1 MSTTVNIADDAQVW
15 VYQCD
20 RILSDAEV
28 DALTLDGKSFV
39 SGWAAHGS
47 KLNASCEII
56 YNLFIVLSVDE
67 RQALASGCSIDS
79 SVHFI
84 KSLEKKYNL
93 NLFDRMRVAYRAGN
107 KINLCSLSEFEKLA
121 NQNIV
126 SENTIVF
133 NNMVNIGKDFLNFW
147 EVPLKDSWQSRVLKT
162 HQ

>member
-1 MSTTVNIADDAQVW
+1 MKTIEMISNDARVW

-20 RILSDAEV
+20 RLLTDAEV
-28 DALTLDGKSFV
+28 ASITMEGKTFI
-39 SGWAAHGS
+39 SGWAAHGA
-47 KLNASCEII
+47 KLNASFEII
-56 YNLFIVLSVDE
+56 YNLFFVLSVDE
-67 RQALASGCSIDS
+67 KLAMASGCSIDS

-93 NLFDRMRVAYRAGN
+93 NLFDRMRVAYRTGN
-107 KINLCSLSEFEKLA
+107 EIKLCSLSEFEKLA
-121 NQNIV
+121 DQNMV

-133 NNMVNIGKDFLNFW
+133 NNMVTTGKDFLNNW